1 MTAWTGPVFF
11 SGVNSEIAP
20 LRSGTKMEPPIL
32 RQSNANKR
40 LSKLRLL
47 VAFGRRYAW
56 KSLKNCAAVLFGRKT
71 YLDEEALF
79 FRQCVLHLIGLKPIR
94 KITCPGLRGE
104 GAGSQALMIMK
115 TINFARL
122 CGLTYVHTPFTRIE
136 HAERPMEEWAT
147 SWETFFN
154 LGAGE
159 VVCDT
164 ARQEVVNFSANCNN
178 LERCFGWYWRRD
190 EFAHHFK
197 TMVPEFRRKY
207 YLNKSSRTTD
217 EVTVAVHIRRG
228 DVLPDNQDY
237 FTSNETV
244 LRTITAIKQVFDIHQ
259 VKHRISIYSQGSRA
273 DFAQL
278 SLPNVEFFLD
288 VDAIWTMEELI
299 EADILVMAKCC
310 FSYYA
315 ALICDGIK
323 IGDPDRWFISPTDSW
338 IPTDGWVP
346 CRADGSFDSAAFERQ
361 LLALIEAKALPA
373 TKAES
378 GGTDRK
384 SILVQHSPRTR
395 GVGGTPRDSG
405 GGSSPRGSS

>member
-1 MTAWTGPVFF
+1 
-11 SGVNSEIAP
+11 
-20 LRSGTKMEPPIL
+20 MEPPVF
-32 RQSNANKR
+32 RQGNVKKG
-40 LSKLRLL
+40 LSKFRLL
-47 VAFGRRYAW
+47 VAFGRRYVW
-56 KSLKNCAAVLFGRKT
+56 KSLRNCVTVLFGRKT

-94 KITCPGLRGE
+94 KITCLGLRGE

-115 TINFARL
+115 AINFARS

-136 HAERPMEEWAT
+136 HAERPMKEWAT

-159 VVCDT
+159 VVCDIP
-164 ARQEVVNFSANCNN
+164 RHEVVNFSANFNN

-190 EFAHHFK
+190 ELAHRFK

-207 YLNKSSRTTD
+207 YLNKSPRTTG

-228 DVLPDNQDY
+228 DALPDNQDY

-244 LRTITAIKQVFDIHQ
+244 LRTITAVKRILDIHQ
-259 VKHRISIYSQGSRA
+259 AKYRISIYSQGNRA
-273 DFAQL
+273 DFAEL
-278 SLPNVEFFLD
+278 SLPDVEFFLD
-288 VDAIWTMEELI
+288 ADAIWTMEELI
-299 EADILVMAKCC
+299 EADILVMAKGC

-315 ALICDGIK
+315 ALISDGIK
-323 IGDPDRWFISPTDSW
+323 IGDPDRWSISPTDSW

-346 CRADGSFDSAAFERQ
+346 CQVDGSFDSAAFERQ
-361 LLALIEAKALPA
+361 LLVLIQAKALPA

-378 GGTDRK
+378 GGRP
-384 SILVQHSPRTR
+384 SPPGLVK
-395 GVGGTPRDSG
+395 
-405 GGSSPRGSS
+405 